1 MSFCDDLCKSTQC
14 EVPLDDDDDVT
25 YFELTTDAEEC
36 TATAA
41 AGYAATVTA
50 LCNTKQPSLFQYSTK
65 NVLAGKNIRYHCLQG
80 VQETGLVATNVGS
93 SSMQVV

>member
-80 VQETGLVATNVGS
+80 VQEG
-93 SSMQVV
+93 